1 VAPTSVNR
9 SMKAGHRGAF
19 DLASNMPRSLIQVAI
34 GSAALDRMLEFG
46 RSNHV
51 PASMTGGIEGTVSAP
66 VIRATRSV
74 PAEFAG
80 RARVFRNRIL
90 ASDNRVGPAIN
101 AITAYAR
108 DVLRR
113 RHTYRPEH
121 FKHLERAW
129 RLTIPDMGRLAYAT
143 ERGKDSLSIADARL
157 CSSTFHKAKW
167 ENEFG
172 EHSLALIIYSGRFT
186 RGHIDI
192 EAVPVSAVSLHA
204 LARRFQ
210 RSFDSSN
217 QAVLRDLSLIN
228 FNAKDLLNTSPFR
241 QPAGDGA
248 WHGEVVTVA
257 TSEKPAQ
264 RILATRTFI

>member
-1 VAPTSVNR
+1 MSASVVRAP
-9 SMKAGHRGAF
+9 
-19 DLASNMPRSLIQVAI
+19 
-34 GSAALDRMLEFG
+34 
-46 RSNHV
+46 
-51 PASMTGGIEGTVSAP
+51 
-66 VIRATRSV
+66 RSV
-74 PAEFAG
+74 PPEFIG
-80 RARVFRNRIL
+80 QARVFRNRIL
-90 ASDNRVGPAIN
+90 ASDDRVGPAIG

-143 ERGKDSLSIADARL
+143 ERGKDSLTIADARI
-157 CSSTFHKAKW
+157 CSSTFHKAAWK
-167 ENEFG
+167 NDFG

-186 RGHIDI
+186 SGHIDI
-192 EAVPVSAVSLHA
+192 ESMPVSAVSLHA

-210 RSFDSSN
+210 RSFDSSD
-217 QAVLRDLSLIN
+217 QAVLRDLSQITL
-228 FNAKDLLNTSPFR
+228 NANALLNKSSFR

-248 WHGEVVTVA
+248 WHGETVTVA
-257 TSEKPAQ
+257 TCEKPAQ

>member
-1 VAPTSVNR
+1 
-9 SMKAGHRGAF
+9 M
-19 DLASNMPRSLIQVAI
+19 
-34 GSAALDRMLEFG
+34 
-46 RSNHV
+46 
-51 PASMTGGIEGTVSAP
+51 SAP

-80 RARVFRNRIL
+80 HARVFRNRIL
-90 ASDNRVGPAIN
+90 ANDDRVGPAIG

-129 RLTIPDMGRLAYAT
+129 RLTIPDMGRLAYAAKQG
-143 ERGKDSLSIADARL
+143 RDSLTIADTRI
-157 CSSTFHKAKW
+157 CSSTFHKAAW
-167 ENEFG
+167 MSDFG
-172 EHSLALIIYSGRFT
+172 EHSLTLIIYSGRFT
-186 RGHIDI
+186 SGHIDI
-192 EAVPVSAVSLHA
+192 ESVPLSTVSLHA

-210 RSFDSSN
+210 RSFDSSD
-217 QAVLRDLSLIN
+217 QAVLRDLSLISR
-228 FNAKDLLNTSPFR
+228 NANDLLNTSSFR

-248 WHGEVVTVA
+248 WHGETVTVA
-257 TSEKPAQ
+257 TCEKPAQ